1 MDFNLRNKYKQKDKI
16 RNKYKREYR
25 GYKRK
30 NSRQEIKESPKELYT
45 WGYHG
50 KPSDYP
56 LP

>member
-16 RNKYKREYR
+16 RNKYKRDYR